1 MKQCFTAYQKSP
13 IGYLRLTGSD
23 EGVARIEFTD
33 LTSAPHSNVPP
44 CLRACFQ
51 QLDDYFQH
59 KRTKFHLKLNPAG
72 TEFQQTV
79 WHELLTIPFGKT
91 ASYLTIA
98 KAIGKQK
105 AIRAVGAA
113 NGRNPIPIVIPCHR
127 VIGSDGSLIGFGGG
141 IWRKEFLLKH
151 ENVFLL

>member
-1 MKQCFTAYQKSP
+1 MTQQLTAYYESP
-13 IGYLRLTGSD
+13 IGFLRLTASE
-23 EGVARIEFTD
+23 EGVSRIEFTD

-51 QLDDYFQH
+51 QLDDYFKH
-59 KRTKFHLKLNPAG
+59 KRTSFHLKLNPVG
-72 TEFQQTV
+72 TKFQEAV
-79 WHELLTIPFGKT
+79 WRELATIPYGKT
-91 ASYLTIA
+91 TSYLALA
-98 KAIGKQK
+98 KSLGNEK